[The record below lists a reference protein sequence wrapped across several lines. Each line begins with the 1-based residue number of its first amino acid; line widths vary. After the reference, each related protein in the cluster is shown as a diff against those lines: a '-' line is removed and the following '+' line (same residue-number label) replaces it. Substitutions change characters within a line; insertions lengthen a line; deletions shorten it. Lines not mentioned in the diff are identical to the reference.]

1 MWSQNLKTESQ
12 NPDLAPFRGNFS
24 PTCYSQSDVY
34 QIWSAWLHPF
44 QRCSGDPN
52 AMARCARGVPKHNHA
67 PLRYFVIHG
76 MWLAMVYII
85 SEVSSFT
92 HSKLTEGVENLK
104 IRPLDPDHACLGYFI
119 ICEMGHAKIY
129 PCTKFEF
136 EVSSFTC
143 SKDMVAVPMQLL
155 DARGGV
161 PKLTR
166 GSLSFFTRP
175 PPNLVLI

>member
-1 MWSQNLKTESQ
+1 
-12 NPDLAPFRGNFS
+12 
-24 PTCYSQSDVY
+24 
-34 QIWSAWLHPF
+34 
-44 QRCSGDPN
+44 
-52 AMARCARGVPKHNHA
+52 
-67 PLRYFVIHG
+67 
-76 MWLAMVYII
+76 MVYII

-166 GSLSFFTRP
+166 GSLSFCIRRRPLDVRKPSSSSTLTKPSYCGSDRDTVFTSTTFSARTTSWS
-175 PPNLVLI
+175 